1 MKVGDYLKLLNSQL
15 VTCSADE
22 SIETVATRLSNYN
35 IGALPVC
42 EAGHKLVGIIS
53 ERDLVRSFAKDGVR
67 LEGRRVRDLM
77 RAKVI
82 TCVLDDE
89 MTVVQKQMND
99 NRIRH
104 VPAVEGDK
112 VVAMVSI
119 RDALAARLLET
130 RDEVNVLRDAVIA
143 ARHR

>member
-1 MKVGDYLKLLNSQL
+1 MKVGDYLKLTSQQL
-15 VTCSADE
+15 VTCSAEE
-22 SIETVATRLSNYN
+22 SIETIATRLSNYN
-35 IGALPVC
+35 IGALPLC
-42 EAGHKLVGIIS
+42 EAGHILAGIIS

-82 TCVLDDE
+82 TCRLDDE
-89 MTVVQKQMND
+89 MAVVQKQMND

-104 VPAVEGDK
+104 LPAVEGDT
-112 VVAMVSI
+112 VVAMISI
-119 RDALAARLLET
+119 RDALAARLMET
-130 RDEVNVLRDAVIA
+130 RDEVNILRDAVIA

>member
-1 MKVGDYLKLLNSQL
+1 MKVGDYLKLNSQQL
-15 VTCSADE
+15 VTCSMDE
-22 SIETVATRLSNYN
+22 TIETVATRLSNYN

-42 EAGHKLVGIIS
+42 EAGHILAGIIS

-77 RAKVI
+77 RSTVI
-82 TCVLDDE
+82 TCSLDDD
-89 MTVVQKQMND
+89 MSDVQKQMND

-104 VPAVEGDK
+104 VPAVDGRK

-119 RDALAARLLET
+119 RDALAARLMDT
-130 RDEVNVLRDAVIA
+130 RAEVNILRDAVIA

>member
-22 SIETVATRLSNYN
+22 SVETVATRLSNYN

-82 TCVLDDE
+82 TCSLDDD
-89 MTVVQKQMND
+89 MAVVQKQMND